1 MEENEYAELTKG
13 SSAAKAHPG
22 VNIDE
27 DRVTAKQ
34 ISATV
39 AMFGQN
45 IGDQGSDT
53 DADDERQV
61 EVDKYLA
68 TLDPKKRRWEEKK
81 V

>member
-1 MEENEYAELTKG
+1 M
-13 SSAAKAHPG
+13 
-22 VNIDE
+22 
-27 DRVTAKQ
+27 TAKQ

-61 EVDKYLA
+61 EVDKYLT